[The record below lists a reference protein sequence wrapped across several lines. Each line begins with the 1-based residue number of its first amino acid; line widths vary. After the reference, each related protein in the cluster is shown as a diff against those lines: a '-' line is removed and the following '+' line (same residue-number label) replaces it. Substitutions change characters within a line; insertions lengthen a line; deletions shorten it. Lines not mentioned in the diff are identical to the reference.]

1 MQITYILSEAA
12 LRKARAAHH
21 DRWSPAMRTVVDLPC
36 SVRREASI
44 AVLGV
49 LALEKIQAVAQ

>member
-1 MQITYILSEAA
+1 MQITFILSEAA

-21 DRWSPAMRTVVDLPC
+21 DRWSPTMIVADPPC
-36 SVRREASI
+36 SVRREAFI

-49 LALEKIQAVAQ
+49 LAPGKIPAVAK